1 MGLSEKEKFN
11 LIKPLPEGWP
21 KDDKGTP
28 YLKRD
33 VLLETINWNETKF
46 ASYSNVKSTSNKENK
61 ILLNFQYDKTINRI
75 YNDIFSYARKV
86 FDFLAVTTPDYS
98 AYTNMEP
105 WVVEENVRHNL
116 WVGAWLQYLGIKV
129 IPTVTWADE
138 RTYDICFNYIE
149 KGSIVAISTVGII
162 RNKELF
168 LKGFN
173 EMIKR
178 IKPSLILVR
187 GKPIEGMSGKFI
199 FIDFCE
205 TFEIALEYEQL
216 ALFQLDKIQILGKE
230 ED

>member
-61 ILLNFQYDKTINRI
+61 ILLNFQYDKTINCI

-138 RTYDICFNYIE
+138 RTYDICFNFIE

>member
-1 MGLSEKEKFN
+1 M
-11 LIKPLPEGWP
+11 
-21 KDDKGTP
+21 
-28 YLKRD
+28 
-33 VLLETINWNETKF
+33 
-46 ASYSNVKSTSNKENK
+46 
-61 ILLNFQYDKTINRI
+61 
-75 YNDIFSYARKV
+75 
-86 FDFLAVTTPDYS
+86 
-98 AYTNMEP
+98 
-105 WVVEENVRHNL
+105 
-116 WVGAWLQYLGIKV
+116 

-138 RTYDICFNYIE
+138 RTYDICFNCIE

>member
-149 KGSIVAISTVGII
+149 KGSVVAISTVGII

>member
-1 MGLSEKEKFN
+1 M
-11 LIKPLPEGWP
+11 
-21 KDDKGTP
+21 
-28 YLKRD
+28 
-33 VLLETINWNETKF
+33 
-46 ASYSNVKSTSNKENK
+46 
-61 ILLNFQYDKTINRI
+61 
-75 YNDIFSYARKV
+75 
-86 FDFLAVTTPDYS
+86 
-98 AYTNMEP
+98 
-105 WVVEENVRHNL
+105 
-116 WVGAWLQYLGIKV
+116 

>member
-21 KDDKGTP
+21 KDNRGTP

-33 VLLETINWNETKF
+33 VSLETLDWNEIKY
-46 ASYSNVKSTSNKENK
+46 ASYSNVKSTSDKEHK

-75 YNDIFSYARKV
+75 YNDIFTYARKV
-86 FDFLAVTTPDYS
+86 YDFLAVTTPDYS
-98 AYTNMEP
+98 AYTNMES
-105 WVVEENVRHNL
+105 WIIEENVRHSL

-129 IPTVTWADE
+129 IPTITWADE

-149 KGSIVAISTVGII
+149 EGSIVAISTVGVTNNI
-162 RNKELF
+162 EAF

-173 EMIKR
+173 EMMKR
-178 IKPSLILVR
+178 IKPSLVLVR
-187 GKPIEGMSGKFI
+187 GKTIDGMIGKFI

-205 TFEIALEYEQL
+205 TFEISSCYEQL
-216 ALFQLDKIQILGKE
+216 SLFQLDKIQILGKE
-230 ED
+230 EK

>member
-28 YLKRD
+28 YLKTD

-46 ASYSNVKSTSNKENK
+46 ASYSNIKSTSNKENK

-116 WVGAWLQYLGIKV
+116 WVVAWLQYLGIKV

-149 KGSIVAISTVGII
+149 KGSIVAISKVGII

>member
-28 YLKRD
+28 YLNRD

-46 ASYSNVKSTSNKENK
+46 ASYSNVKSTSSKENK
-61 ILLNFQYDKTINRI
+61 ILLNFQYDKTISRI

-149 KGSIVAISTVGII
+149 KGSVVAISTVGII
-162 RNKELF
+162 KNKELF

-173 EMIKR
+173 EMVKR

-187 GKPIEGMSGKFI
+187 GKPIKGMSGKFV

>member
-116 WVGAWLQYLGIKV
+116 WVGAWLQYLGVKV

-149 KGSIVAISTVGII
+149 KGSVVAISTVGII
-162 RNKELF
+162 KNKELF

-205 TFEIALEYEQL
+205 TFEIVSEYEQL
-216 ALFQLDKIQILGKE
+216 ALFQLDKIHILGKE

>member
-33 VLLETINWNETKF
+33 VLLETINWNEIKF

-98 AYTNMEP
+98 TYTNMEP
-105 WVVEENVRHNL
+105 WGR
-116 WVGAWLQYLGIKV
+116 
-129 IPTVTWADE
+129 
-138 RTYDICFNYIE
+138 
-149 KGSIVAISTVGII
+149 
-162 RNKELF
+162 
-168 LKGFN
+168 
-173 EMIKR
+173 
-178 IKPSLILVR
+178 R
-187 GKPIEGMSGKFI
+187 GKCS
-199 FIDFCE
+199 
-205 TFEIALEYEQL
+205 A
-216 ALFQLDKIQILGKE
+216 
-230 ED
+230 

>member
-28 YLKRD
+28 YLKTD

-46 ASYSNVKSTSNKENK
+46 ASYSNIKSTSNKENK

-116 WVGAWLQYLGIKV
+116 WVVAWLQYLGIKV

>member
-1 MGLSEKEKFN
+1 MGLNEKEKFN
-11 LIKPLPEGWP
+11 LIKPLPEGWR
-21 KDDKGTP
+21 KDNRGTP

-33 VLLETINWNETKF
+33 VSLENIDWNEVKF
-46 ASYSNVKSTSNKENK
+46 ASFSNVKSTCNKEKK

-75 YNDIFSYARKV
+75 YNDIFTYVRKV
-86 FDFLAVTTPDYS
+86 YDFLAVTTPDYS

-149 KGSIVAISTVGII
+149 EGSIVAISTVGVIN
-162 RNKELF
+162 NKEAF
-168 LKGFN
+168 IKGFN

-178 IKPSLILVR
+178 IKPSLVLVR
-187 GKPIEGMSGKFI
+187 GKIIEGMIGRFI

-205 TFEIALEYEQL
+205 TFEIPAEYEQL

>member
-11 LIKPLPEGWP
+11 LVKPLPEGWP
-21 KDDKGTP
+21 KDNRGTP

-33 VLLETINWNETKF
+33 VSLETIDWNKVKF

-61 ILLNFQYDKTINRI
+61 VLLHFQYDKTINRI

-86 FDFLAVTTPDYS
+86 YDFLAVTTPDYS
-98 AYTNMEP
+98 AYRNMEP
-105 WVVEENVRHNL
+105 WVVEENVRHSL
-116 WVGAWLQYLGIKV
+116 WVGSWLQFLGIKV
-129 IPTVTWADE
+129 IPTLTWADE

-149 KGSIVAISTVGII
+149 KGSVVAISTVGITDNI
-162 RNKELF
+162 ESF

-187 GKPIEGMSGKFI
+187 GKPIEGMVGKFI

-205 TFEIALEYEQL
+205 TFEIPSEYEQL
-216 ALFQLDKIQILGKE
+216 TLFQLDKIQILGKE

>member
-28 YLKRD
+28 HLKRD

-116 WVGAWLQYLGIKV
+116 WVGSWLQYLGVKV

-149 KGSIVAISTVGII
+149 KGSVVAISTVGII
-162 RNKELF
+162 KNKELF

-173 EMIKR
+173 EMVKR
-178 IKPSLILVR
+178 VKPSLILVR
-187 GKPIEGMSGKFI
+187 GKPIEGMSGKFV

-205 TFEIALEYEQL
+205 TFEIASKYEQL
-216 ALFQLDKIQILGKE
+216 TLFQLDKIQILGKE

>member
-216 ALFQLDKIQILGKE
+216 PLFQLDKIQILGKE

>member
-1 MGLSEKEKFN
+1 MELSEKEKFN

-138 RTYDICFNYIE
+138 RTYDICFNFIE

>member
-33 VLLETINWNETKF
+33 VLLKTINWNETKF

-149 KGSIVAISTVGII
+149 KGSVVAISTVGII